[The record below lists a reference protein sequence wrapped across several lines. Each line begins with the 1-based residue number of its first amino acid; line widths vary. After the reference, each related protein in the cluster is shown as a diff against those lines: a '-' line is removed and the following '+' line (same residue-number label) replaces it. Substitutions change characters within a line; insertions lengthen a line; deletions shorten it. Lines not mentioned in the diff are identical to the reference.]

1 MNNMDNKTSIIKKQK
16 TFLNDLANH
25 HEDGDDRHMSFG
37 TNMPSTSV
45 RAVGK
50 TMKSRKTVKFID
62 NEIGDN
68 DMEFDEGQNYGDE
81 DRRKSMDK
89 YFSKASG
96 NKQGKVRGFTMI
108 KNLLV
113 DFEND
118 SDFLVS
124 MQSKREIPNDMAS

>member
-1 MNNMDNKTSIIKKQK
+1 MGKFGGDESDLEVNIEGNSAVKTMNNMDNKTSIIKKQK

-68 DMEFDEGQNYGDE
+68 
-81 DRRKSMDK
+81 
-89 YFSKASG
+89 A
-96 NKQGKVRGFTMI
+96 
-108 KNLLV
+108 
-113 DFEND
+113 
-118 SDFLVS
+118 
-124 MQSKREIPNDMAS
+124 